1 MTTTMMTTTT
11 RITIGTIMTMTVFDT
26 DQKGAGAKVVAC
38 CLSVSCHS
46 ASIPN
51 NHNKNNNNNDNKN
64 DSNNDKDNNKDQD
77 NCHVAARVTRR

>member
-1 MTTTMMTTTT
+1 
-11 RITIGTIMTMTVFDT
+11 MTMTVFDT
-26 DQKGAGAKVVAC
+26 DQKAAGAKVVAC
-38 CLSVSCHS
+38 CLSASCHS

-51 NHNKNNNNNDNKN
+51 NHNKNNNNNNNNNNDNKN

>member
-1 MTTTMMTTTT
+1 
-11 RITIGTIMTMTVFDT
+11 MTMTVFDT
-26 DQKGAGAKVVAC
+26 DQKAAGTKVVAC

-51 NHNKNNNNNDNKN
+51 NHNKNNNNNNDNNSNDNKN